1 MAELPRKS
9 MTTTSKKTNV
19 DISHPLELVL
29 SAYGPYAFGVT
40 SLLIIWFTIVAPE
53 LKSRQLDYDKH
64 AEIVSQ
70 QKAMAETMKMT
81 AITMQSTANTME
93 TTAQLLS
100 DTVRKLEVQ
109 D

>member
-1 MAELPRKS
+1 MTDEEKKGVTGHPIEL
-9 MTTTSKKTNV
+9 
-19 DISHPLELVL
+19 LL

-40 SLLIIWFTIVAPE
+40 SLLLIWFTIVAPE

-64 AEIVSQ
+64 TEIVSQ

-81 AITMQSTANTME
+81 AITMQTTATTME
-93 TTAQLLS
+93 ATAQLLS
-100 DTVRKLEVQ
+100 ETVAQLESG